1 MQGKIVWQYGSS
13 NPENGDNLQIVRQ
26 WWERFANQKVSWQQ
40 RLIPDSGDLGAIDWE
55 AQRFDEEFVLTSPS
69 LRGITLYWRKPDS
82 PEERNTTADRLELDT
97 KRQQLYIFPQSQKQ
111 LVVRVGVPELKYDK
125 VLLKNPEVVVES
137 GAIAFRDNRQLVEV
151 KVSLSEEGF
160 EELKKKLQGS

>member
-1 MQGKIVWQYGSS
+1 MQAKIVWQYGSS
-13 NPENGDNLQIVRQ
+13 NPENGDNLQIIRQ

-40 RLIPDSGDLGAIDWE
+40 RLIPESGDLEAIDWE
-55 AQRFDEEFVLTSPS
+55 PQRFDEEFVLTSPS

-97 KRQQLYIFPQSQKQ
+97 KRQKLYIFPQSQKQ
-111 LVVRVGVPELKYDK
+111 LVIRAGVPELKYDK
-125 VLLKNPEVVVES
+125 VLLKNPDIVVEK

>member
-13 NPENGDNLQIVRQ
+13 NPKNGENLQIVRQ
-26 WWERFANQKVSWQQ
+26 WWERFANKKVSWQQ
-40 RLIPDSGDLGAIDWE
+40 RLIPESGDLGAIDWE

-69 LRGITLYWRKPDS
+69 LRGITVYWRKPDS
-82 PEERNTTADRLELDT
+82 PDERNTTADRLELDT
-97 KRQQLYIFPQSQKQ
+97 DRQKLYIFPQSQKQ
-111 LVVRVGVPELKYDK
+111 LAIRVGVPELKYDK
-125 VLLKNPEVVVES
+125 VLLKNPDIVVEK